1 MLAAG
6 THTPS
11 VLFTPADSESYN
23 PAQAAVSLVV
33 DKAEP
38 TVTWS
43 TPASITEGAP
53 LDAALLNAKASVP
66 GTFVYAPAA
75 GEVLPAGQHKLTAT
89 FTPMDTGNYAPAQA
103 TVSLTVMR
111 PTQTV
116 VTWFAPASISYGTPL
131 GLAQLNARAT
141 VPGTFIYIPGA
152 GDVLTPGKHR
162 LSVTFIPADAERYLT
177 AQATV
182 TLVVDAPTI
191 NSRPVPATLAEIPP
205 GDAANYVDLPDAE
218 PAATPARV
226 NSGPKGKPET
236 RTYKGATYEKGEDG
250 QWHLQ
255 QK

>member
-1 MLAAG
+1 MVRACLDLVRNSTRFGAA
-6 THTPS
+6 
-11 VLFTPADSESYN
+11 
-23 PAQAAVSLVV
+23 QC
-33 DKAEP
+33 
-38 TVTWS
+38 
-43 TPASITEGAP
+43 
-53 LDAALLNAKASVP
+53 
-66 GTFVYAPAA
+66 
-75 GEVLPAGQHKLTAT
+75 Q
-89 FTPMDTGNYAPAQA
+89 GNG
-103 TVSLTVMR
+103 SGN
-111 PTQTV
+111 
-116 VTWFAPASISYGTPL
+116 I
-131 GLAQLNARAT
+131 
-141 VPGTFIYIPGA
+141 IYIPGA
-152 GDVLTPGKHR
+152 GDVLTPG
-162 LSVTFIPADAERYLT
+162 STDFSTFIPADAERYLT